1 MSKYIPPSKR
11 AMEKQPEPP
20 MADVTSAKQF
30 PSLSTFSPTSSSRKQ
45 LDYKKA
51 IEEAIE
57 PVVEFTDQRP
67 VLATHPLSRLK
78 VVEMTNQEYSAIK
91 GAETFINTPKIYY
104 TYSLPNFV
112 EDDGDISEEY
122 AGEPYELEW
131 DTLEDDIKDQ
141 IEELQ
146 EIAYEEYLQ
155 Q

>member
-11 AMEKQPEPP
+11 VAEEPP
-20 MADVTSAKQF
+20 MADVTSTKQF
-30 PSLSTFSPTSSSRKQ
+30 PSLSVFSPTSSSRKQ

-57 PVVEFTDQRP
+57 PVVEFSNQRP

-91 GAETFINTPKIYY
+91 GTETFINTPKIYY
-104 TYSLPNFV
+104 TYSRPNFV
-112 EDDGDISEEY
+112 KDDGDISEEWS
-122 AGEPYELEW
+122 GEPYELEW
-131 DTLEDDIKDQ
+131 DTLEEDMKDQ
-141 IEELQ
+141 IQELQ
-146 EIAYEEYLQ
+146 EMAYEEYLQ

>member
-11 AMEKQPEPP
+11 VAEAPP
-20 MADVTSAKQF
+20 MADVTSTMQF

-57 PVVEFTDQRP
+57 PVVEFTDERH

-78 VVEMTNQEYSAIK
+78 VVEMTNQDYSAIK
-91 GAETFINTPKIYY
+91 GTETFINTPKIYY

-112 EDDGDISEEY
+112 QDDGDISEEY
-122 AGEPYELEW
+122 VSELEW
-131 DTLEDDIKDQ
+131 DTLEEDIKDH
-141 IEELQ
+141 IEEMQ
-146 EIAYEEYLQ
+146 EMAYEEYLQ